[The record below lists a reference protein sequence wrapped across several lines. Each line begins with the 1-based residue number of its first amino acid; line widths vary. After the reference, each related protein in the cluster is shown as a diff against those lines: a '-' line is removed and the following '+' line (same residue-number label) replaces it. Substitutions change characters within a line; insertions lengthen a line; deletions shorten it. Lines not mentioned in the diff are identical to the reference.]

1 MHKTLLP
8 DTAVPV
14 AVNHIADTEFLV
26 LISEL
31 FSLGSES
38 TAVCCR
44 RTVGVINEV
53 CAVVEVGNL
62 ICMLAIV
69 VTDVDTG
76 SDREMVVNL
85 VLVVGDTA
93 KPFVVVDRV

>member
-1 MHKTLLP
+1 
-8 DTAVPV
+8 
-14 AVNHIADTEFLV
+14 
-26 LISEL
+26 
-31 FSLGSES
+31 
-38 TAVCCR
+38 
-44 RTVGVINEV
+44 
-53 CAVVEVGNL
+53 
-62 ICMLAIV
+62 MLAIV